1 MSVISVVPES
11 NRNASARRQLDDVQ
25 RAVQPHIDAIARHPV
40 FHRLTSILA
49 LRVFM
54 EHHVFAV
61 WDFMSLLKALQQAAT
76 CIAIPWVPCGDPAV
90 RRFINELVLD
100 EESDKVSLDG
110 APPAAMSHF
119 ELYLKAMER
128 VGADTRGIQEFL
140 IRVRG
145 GNRIGVAL
153 TEAPVPDAAR
163 QFVLTTMEVVNMNR
177 VHAIAAAFTFGREQA
192 IPAMFLPI
200 VEALD
205 DADDR
210 TATLIT
216 YLKRHIEMDGD
227 DHGPLSLQLLAGL
240 CGDDCQHWN
249 ESSSAAIAALQ
260 ARKRLWDGVLAVLPQ
275 EA

>member
-1 MSVISVVPES
+1 
-11 NRNASARRQLDDVQ
+11 
-25 RAVQPHIDAIARHPV
+25 
-40 FHRLTSILA
+40 
-49 LRVFM
+49 
-54 EHHVFAV
+54 
-61 WDFMSLLKALQQAAT
+61 
-76 CIAIPWVPCGDPAV
+76 
-90 RRFINELVLD
+90 
-100 EESDKVSLDG
+100 
-110 APPAAMSHF
+110 MSHF
-119 ELYLKAMER
+119 EMYLKAMEQ

-153 TEAPVPDAAR
+153 TEAPVPDPAR
-163 QFVLTTMEVVNMNR
+163 QFVLTTMEAVNMNR
-177 VHAIAAAFTFGREQA
+177 VHAIAAAFTFGREYA

-210 TATLIT
+210 TGTLIT

-249 ESSSAAIAALQ
+249 ESRSAAIVALQ
-260 ARKRLWDGVLAVLPQ
+260 ARKRLWDGVLAALPQ

>member
-1 MSVISVVPES
+1 MITLHPGEINVPTS
-11 NRNASARRQLDDVQ
+11 KRLDDVQ

-40 FHRLTSILA
+40 FHRLTSITA

-61 WDFMSLLKALQQAAT
+61 WDFMSLLKALQRAVT
-76 CIAIPWVPCGDPAV
+76 CIEIPWVPYGDPAV
-90 RRFINELVLD
+90 RRFINEIVRD
-100 EESDKVSLDG
+100 EESDLVPIDG
-110 APPAAMSHF
+110 APPVAMSHF
-119 ELYLKAMER
+119 ELYLRAMER
-128 VGADTRGIQEFL
+128 VGAQTTGIHEFL
-140 IRVRG
+140 MRLRG
-145 GNRIGVAL
+145 GERIGVAL

-163 QFVLTTMEVVNMNR
+163 QFVLHTMEVVDTTR

-227 DHGPLSLQLLAGL
+227 DHGPLSLRLLAGL
-240 CGDDCQHWN
+240 CGDDRGPWD
-249 ESSSAAIAALQ
+249 ESTGAAIAALQ
-260 ARKRLWDGVLAVLPQ
+260 ARKRLWDGVLAAL
-275 EA
+275 